1 MRGGW
6 IPLDEKKQYDG
17 DEVSVSQQ
25 QQQQHFLVLTHVI
38 KLTIQKL
45 GL

>member
-17 DEVSVSQQ
+17 DEVSASQ

-38 KLTIQKL
+38 ELTIQKL

>member
-17 DEVSVSQQ
+17 DEISAS

-38 KLTIQKL
+38 ELTIQKL